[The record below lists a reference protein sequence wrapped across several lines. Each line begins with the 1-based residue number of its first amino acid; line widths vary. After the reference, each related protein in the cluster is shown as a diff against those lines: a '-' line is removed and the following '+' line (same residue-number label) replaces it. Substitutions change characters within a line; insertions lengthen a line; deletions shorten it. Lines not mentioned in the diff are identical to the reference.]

1 MRLTDLPAGSWS
13 GSGHLTRCHEA
24 VDAPPHPNGS
34 VKTSHFDLNINWDGL
49 PGDTKGIPRGPSRSR
64 RVAPAGANPAQNHVI
79 DGRQRNR
86 QRQHGRDQSSSRAK
100 IPRHFIAFAPRLLL
114 RSRRRGP
121 GRRARNYSQAADH
134 YLLDV
139 GPGAA
144 SVQKRLLRQRV
155 NCCVARAQ
163 AGVLLRRL
171 KFALP
176 GWAQAEERRR
186 KDERDQA
193 AQRAAQARAYSGEGH
208 SEEWRFEFSRSYPH

>member
-1 MRLTDLPAGSWS
+1 M
-13 GSGHLTRCHEA
+13 
-24 VDAPPHPNGS
+24 
-34 VKTSHFDLNINWDGL
+34 
-49 PGDTKGIPRGPSRSR
+49 
-64 RVAPAGANPAQNHVI
+64 
-79 DGRQRNR
+79 
-86 QRQHGRDQSSSRAK
+86 
-100 IPRHFIAFAPRLLL
+100 LLL
-114 RSRRRGP
+114 LPQEIGGIEPLVFGQYGELSESFEGLIDTLAVK
-121 GRRARNYSQAADH
+121 GCDQAADH

-176 GWAQAEERRR
+176 GWAQAERRR
-186 KDERDQA
+186 KDWRDYQA

-208 SEEWRFEFSRSYPH
+208 SEEWRFEFSRPYPR

>member
-1 MRLTDLPAGSWS
+1 MPRSVQRESFEGLIDTL
-13 GSGHLTRCHEA
+13 A
-24 VDAPPHPNGS
+24 V
-34 VKTSHFDLNINWDGL
+34 
-49 PGDTKGIPRGPSRSR
+49 KGC
-64 RVAPAGANPAQNHVI
+64 
-79 DGRQRNR
+79 D
-86 QRQHGRDQSSSRAK
+86 
-100 IPRHFIAFAPRLLL
+100 
-114 RSRRRGP
+114 
-121 GRRARNYSQAADH
+121 QAADH

-176 GWAQAEERRR
+176 GWAQAERRR
-186 KDERDQA
+186 KDWRDQA

>member
-1 MRLTDLPAGSWS
+1 MK
-13 GSGHLTRCHEA
+13 
-24 VDAPPHPNGS
+24 V
-34 VKTSHFDLNINWDGL
+34 
-49 PGDTKGIPRGPSRSR
+49 
-64 RVAPAGANPAQNHVI
+64 
-79 DGRQRNR
+79 
-86 QRQHGRDQSSSRAK
+86 
-100 IPRHFIAFAPRLLL
+100 
-114 RSRRRGP
+114 
-121 GRRARNYSQAADH
+121 RARNKPISSVPDRAKCQETGISALGWLRGLERREGRLPLSSGPRASLPALAGKGAASGVYHTPEGSPPGACLDQGLGSTHLAVKGCDQAADH

-176 GWAQAEERRR
+176 GWAQAEKRRR

>member
-1 MRLTDLPAGSWS
+1 MRGHSIHAVGHAQRKCVVLHVVPS
-13 GSGHLTRCHEA
+13 G
-24 VDAPPHPNGS
+24 
-34 VKTSHFDLNINWDGL
+34 
-49 PGDTKGIPRGPSRSR
+49 
-64 RVAPAGANPAQNHVI
+64 
-79 DGRQRNR
+79 
-86 QRQHGRDQSSSRAK
+86 
-100 IPRHFIAFAPRLLL
+100 
-114 RSRRRGP
+114 
-121 GRRARNYSQAADH
+121 AADH

-176 GWAQAEERRR
+176 GWAQAERRR
-186 KDERDQA
+186 TEWRDQA